1 MNKKLI
7 KDITDELVSYTG
19 ERCDSEEPIEISAVQ
34 EFLDKGA
41 DVNLRLNF
49 SGTTCPV
56 FLGVLFEIEWAEENT
71 PLEIQD
77 LVALFVK
84 HEADLNKKNGRT
96 GTPLAQSLK
105 EYKCYTAMALINQGA
120 KIRKDE
126 NLLMLA
132 TQIPCRNKEKGEALY
147 GIINKLLEHGYDATE
162 LVDNGKTAPIILAA
176 ENGQIEVVK
185 ELIKRG
191 SDVNGAD
198 VKGVTP
204 LMNACGLPPLS
215 KGTAFIQSRPLEL
228 ITLLVENGANATLK
242 SNQNRDALS
251 IFSKTT
257 YNIEGSYTSDVIKE
271 KIGKLLEKSIETFS

>member
-1 MNKKLI
+1 MNKKSI

-34 EFLDKGA
+34 EFLEKGA

-120 KIRKDE
+120 KIREDE

-132 TQIPCRNKEKGEALY
+132 TQIPCRNKEKGETLY

-185 ELIKRG
+185 EFIKRG
-191 SDVNGAD
+191 ANVNQTD
-198 VKGVTP
+198 DKGVTP
-204 LMNACGLPPLS
+204 IMYACGLPVA
-215 KGTAFIQSRPLEL
+215 KDWAFMQTRPLEL
-228 ITLLVENGANATLK
+228 ITLLVGAGADATMK
-242 SNQNRDALS
+242 SNQKRDALS
-251 IFSKTT
+251 IFKKTT
-257 YNIEGSYTSDVIKE
+257 VYPEGEYTANEVKE
-271 KIGKLLEKSIETFS
+271 KIINLLEQSIKAFS